1 CRIGIK
7 SGRKRSPDA
16 TNNRPVVQTLAERDA
31 RHHAEEQHQP
41 VGPWLAGG
49 FAVGGLNRF
58 EKVRPF
64 NVRHGS
70 SSSRATR
77 AKCPSPSA
85 VSTAARAAGC
95 QCGARSLAVNNR
107 LTPS

>member
-1 CRIGIK
+1 KRRQIGLEP
-7 SGRKRSPDA
+7 GRKGAPDP
-16 TNNRPVVQTLAERDA
+16 TNTRPVVQPLAERAA
-31 RHHAEEQHQP
+31 RHHAEEQPQP

-70 SSSRATR
+70 SSSRATG
-77 AKCPSPSA
+77 AKCRSTSA

-95 QCGARSLAVNNR
+95 QCGA
-107 LTPS
+107 